1 MKVELVYD
9 KRNVKEIPGANEL
22 ILAELAKRVHRVFPK
37 AEVKVK
43 PMQANGIT
51 TDASKG
57 DKAIL
62 NRLVEE
68 MFDEADQWLV
78 IDI

>member
-1 MKVELVYD
+1 MRVELVYD
-9 KRNVKEIPGANEL
+9 KRNVKEIPGANDL
-22 ILAELAKRVHRVFPK
+22 ILAELTKRVHRVFPK

-43 PMQANGIT
+43 PMQANGIN

-68 MFDEADQWLV
+68 MFNEAEYWLV

>member
-1 MKVELVYD
+1 MRVELVYD
-9 KRNVKEIPGANEL
+9 KRNVKEIPGANDL
-22 ILAELAKRVHRVFPK
+22 ILAELTKRVHRVFPK
-37 AEVKVK
+37 ADVKVK
-43 PMQANGIT
+43 PMQANGIN

-68 MFDEADQWLV
+68 MFNEAEFWLV
-78 IDI
+78 TDI

>member
-1 MKVELVYD
+1 
-9 KRNVKEIPGANEL
+9 
-22 ILAELAKRVHRVFPK
+22 RVHRVFPK
-37 AEVKVK
+37 ADVKVK
-43 PMQANGIT
+43 PMQANGIN

>member
-22 ILAELAKRVHRVFPK
+22 ILAELTKRVHRVFPK

-43 PMQANGIT
+43 PMQANGIN
-51 TDASKG
+51 TDASKAQ
-57 DKAIL
+57 KSIL
-62 NRLVEE
+62 AGIVEE
-68 MFDEADQWLV
+68 MFDDAGNWLAV
-78 IDI
+78 D